1 MATNNHDPPHASGT
15 GAGTDPPASSGR
27 RIPAAE
33 RRARQRA
40 RAAAAAAATPL
51 ADESTLIAQPP
62 HTDSTTSS
70 TSSKPARTG
79 SRATAAAA
87 PAPSTATPQST
98 RRRPR
103 SPSVVSTSSTS
114 STIPADLPPFLAAV
128 ARGDVHAVDHLLKS
142 SSSDGTDAPWH
153 LRAPN
158 TGSTALHLA
167 VAARHPAIVTLL
179 CTNPRTRPALI
190 HERDAAGYTPIA
202 RALESR
208 RRFSPDIV
216 RALLDAGADPTLV
229 PTSADNATPTD
240 MLVACIRSAGRDPS
254 LLAELVSKFPP
265 ATIAA
270 RDRDGWTPLQIAAKY
285 ADADRVRVVLGT
297 GMADP
302 NDMGPERWGALHIAA
317 YDGHVEVVRT
327 LVEHGADARQVGR
340 EGMAPAHAAAQMA
353 RVDVLD
359 VLVAHGADLMQ
370 TDAEGWTPLA
380 WAVAQADDLAAVAHV
395 LELTGTDAARAFRT
409 AAGESLVDVALQN
422 RRVEHAVLL
431 LQEGVR
437 AVATMGVADA
447 PDTWVDAL
455 NAAFDGARI
464 AAMVQA
470 RVDEEVDQWRKAHAH
485 LVQTQS
491 WPAVQHVPAAVA
503 EGDTTKILAGSSD
516 DEIPSASASAAHDD
530 SDDSS
535 WPYPRPPIQCASR
548 ADSARVLQAALD
560 SHLGAAADVRTHAAA
575 DAGAFLAARF
585 DAGPRIESAIG
596 ALDAL
601 RIGAGMDAL
610 ATTVATLREV
620 GAAAAGTPQMDL
632 ARSLAAFRTHLA
644 KFVDPVV
651 DGARTVA
658 QLQRD
663 DMHLRAADTDAAKDW
678 KRFTQLTSD
687 KNYLAAITAET
698 HWFTKSLELMDL
710 ARSLAAFRT
719 HLAKF
724 VDPVVDG
731 ARTVAQLQRDDMHLP
746 AADTDAAK
754 DWKRFTQLTSA
765 AAAGTPQMDLAR
777 SLATFRTHLAKFVDP
792 VDDGAR
798 TVAQL
803 QRDDMH
809 FRAADTDAAK
819 DWKRFTQLTS
829 DKNYLAAITAETHW
843 FTKSL
848 ELVQR
853 RGDLKRRVEVA
864 LAKHRKLLAEI
875 EKRRGVAQA
884 RLDRVQ
890 PFATRAASVADL
902 RDDWTARLVSPGKAI
917 PAHGPLPV
925 TPPATTKTTMIDA
938 PPGAPWLLEFCALF
952 LHMRGA
958 RAGDD
963 DAPHA
968 VVAQMLDWY
977 TDRKAA
983 EAMAAH
989 TSVSACLGVVRAHA
1003 RAAQLAAQAVSE
1015 AFAAT
1020 QATVATGVNA
1030 LQGEAVALHAAIPA
1044 GHHALHV
1051 RLLDALVKCK
1061 KNIHDHTKDLNDV
1074 SRRRERAFN
1083 ARRVGE
1089 VEQCAADM
1097 GALDA
1102 LVAKEKARHAQLE
1115 DLVQRAFA
1123 AVAPH
1128 LSAERLEEVRDE
1140 YRALGLAVRS
1150 HAGASGHDRAAARA
1164 AFRRRSGRGAVG
1176 EETVDVLPPP
1186 AAATTATTSGVK
1198 RARTRPSLLRRNSS
1212 MPVRVGAV
1220 TPSTDGGNETDD
1232 MDAAPSASAA
1242 QAPEYDD
1249 DPDEERAAKRARG
1262 ADGGVVATPRRRIP
1276 ASELAA
1282 RRRQRIADRA
1292 SRGAIGSG
1300 VLDVVLSVPRAV
1312 AQWTAA
1318 WWTGTA
1324 PLPSEDEDE
1333 SDNEDQEVEATEEED
1348 GDEDEEEEEDDDN
1361 EEDSLGGDGDG
1372 MYPSVQ
1378 TTAVTPT
1385 PPGPRV
1391 VRGVAVRRT
1400 GGGDAGA
1407 PPSPSFD

>member
-1 MATNNHDPPHASGT
+1 MTANDHDPPHASGT
-15 GAGTDPPASSGR
+15 GGSNEPPALSGR

-40 RAAAAAAATPL
+40 RAAAASAAATSL
-51 ADESTLIAQPP
+51 ADESTLVTQPP
-62 HTDSTTSS
+62 TTDSSSAS

-79 SRATAAAA
+79 PRATAAAA

-103 SPSVVSTSSTS
+103 SPSVASTASTT

-128 ARGDVHAVDHLLKS
+128 ARGDIHAVDHLLKTS
-142 SSSDGTDAPWH
+142 GGDGPDAPWH
-153 LRAPN
+153 LRAP
-158 TGSTALHLA
+158 TSGSTALHLA
-167 VAARHPAIVTLL
+167 VSARHPAIVTLL
-179 CTNPRTRPALI
+179 CAHPRARAALV
-190 HERDAAGYTPIA
+190 HERDAAGFTPIA

-208 RRFSPDIV
+208 RRFAPDIV

-229 PTSADNATPTD
+229 PTTAGAEASPTD

-285 ADADRVRVVLGT
+285 ADPDRVRVVLAT

-302 NDMGPERWGALHIAA
+302 NEMGPERWGALHIAA
-317 YDGHVEVVRT
+317 YDGHVDVVRA
-327 LVEHGADARQVGR
+327 LVEHGADVRQVGR

-359 VLVAHGADLMQ
+359 VLVANGADFMQ

-422 RRVEHAVLL
+422 RRVEHAVML

-447 PDTWVDAL
+447 PETWVDAL

-470 RVDEEVDQWRKAHAH
+470 RVDEEVDKWRKAHAH
-485 LVQTQS
+485 LTATTAQPWTS
-491 WPAVQHVPAAVA
+491 AGAASAAPPVPAAAVVTI

-516 DEIPSASASAAHDD
+516 DEIPSASGSAATHDD
-530 SDDSS
+530 SDDST

-548 ADSARVLQAALD
+548 TDAARVLQAALD
-560 SHLGAAADVRTHAAA
+560 SHLGAAADVRTYASS
-575 DAGAFLAARF
+575 DAGAFLAARY
-585 DAGPRIESAIG
+585 DASPRIESAIG
-596 ALDAL
+596 ALESL

-610 ATTVATLREV
+610 ATTIATLREV
-620 GAAAAGTPQMDL
+620 AAAAAGTPQMDL

-663 DMHLRAADTDAAKDW
+663 DMHLRA
-678 KRFTQLTSD
+678 
-687 KNYLAAITAET
+687 
-698 HWFTKSLELMDL
+698 M
-710 ARSLAAFRT
+710 
-719 HLAKF
+719 
-724 VDPVVDG
+724 
-731 ARTVAQLQRDDMHLP
+731 
-746 AADTDAAK
+746 
-754 DWKRFTQLTSA
+754 
-765 AAAGTPQMDLAR
+765 
-777 SLATFRTHLAKFVDP
+777 
-792 VDDGAR
+792 
-798 TVAQL
+798 
-803 QRDDMH
+803 
-809 FRAADTDAAK
+809 DTDAAK

-864 LAKHRKLLAEI
+864 LARHRKLLSEI
-875 EKRRGVAQA
+875 ESAATCADEDAAAIAIQVREQDRGLQA
-884 RLDRVQ
+884 RLDALQAVRDRVRQ
-890 PFATRAASVADL
+890 AVTDL
-902 RDDWTARLVSPGKAI
+902 RDDWTARLVVAGQGNPRRTAAAAAAAGN
-917 PAHGPLPV
+917 PARDDQDDD
-925 TPPATTKTTMIDA
+925 DA

-952 LHMRGA
+952 LSMRGA
-958 RAGDD
+958 RAGTND

-989 TSVSACLGVVRAHA
+989 AAVGACLGVVRAHA

-1044 GHHALHV
+1044 GHAALHV

-1061 KNIHDHTKDLNDV
+1061 KNIADHTKDLNDV

-1128 LSAERLEEVRDE
+1128 LSSERVEEVRDE

-1164 AFRRRSGRGAVG
+1164 AFRRRSGRGEAAD
-1176 EETVDVLPPP
+1176 VDVPPP
-1186 AAATTATTSGVK
+1186 PPPQTPMTATTAGVK

-1212 MPVRVGAV
+1212 MPVRVGAA
-1220 TPSTDGGNETDD
+1220 TPGSDGGNETDD
-1232 MDAAPSASAA
+1232 MDATPSASAA
-1242 QAPEYDD
+1242 NVPEYDD
-1249 DPDEERAAKRARG
+1249 DDFVEERAAKRARG
-1262 ADGGVVATPRRRIP
+1262 ADGGVVASPRRRIP

-1292 SRGAIGSG
+1292 SRGVIGSG
-1300 VLDVVLSVPRAV
+1300 VLDVMLSVPRAV

-1324 PLPSEDEDE
+1324 PLPTEDDE
-1333 SDNEDQEVEATEEED
+1333 KDDEEEEDQEVEETEEED
-1348 GDEDEEEEEDDDN
+1348 GNEDEEEEE
-1361 EEDSLGGDGDG
+1361 EEDSSGGDGG

-1378 TTAVTPT
+1378 STAATPT
-1385 PPGPRV
+1385 PTGPRV

>member
-1 MATNNHDPPHASGT
+1 PTVDLTTIDVTTSGT
-15 GAGTDPPASSGR
+15 S
-27 RIPAAE
+27 
-33 RRARQRA
+33 
-40 RAAAAAAATPL
+40 
-51 ADESTLIAQPP
+51 
-62 HTDSTTSS
+62 
-70 TSSKPARTG
+70 SSKPARTG
-79 SRATAAAA
+79 SRTAQA
-87 PAPSTATPQST
+87 PAPSTATPQPA

-103 SPSVVSTSSTS
+103 SPSVASTTSST

-128 ARGDVHAVDHLLKS
+128 ARGDAPAVDHLLQS
-142 SSSDGTDAPWH
+142 APGDGADAPWH
-153 LRAPN
+153 LRAPAS
-158 TGSTALHLA
+158 GSTALHLA

-179 CTNPRTRPALI
+179 CTHARARASLV
-190 HERDAAGYTPIA
+190 HERDAAGFTPIA

-229 PTSADNATPTD
+229 PTDHATPTD
-240 MLVACIRSAGRDPS
+240 MLVASIRSAGRDPS

-285 ADADRVRVVLGT
+285 ADADRVRVVLRT

-302 NDMGPERWGALHIAA
+302 NEMGPERWSALHIAA
-317 YDGHVEVVRT
+317 YDGHVEVVRV
-327 LVEHGADARQVGR
+327 LVEHGADVRQVGR

-422 RRVEHAVLL
+422 RRVEHAVML

-470 RVDEEVDQWRKAHAH
+470 RVDEAVDQWRKAHAH
-485 LVQTQS
+485 LTAS
-491 WPAVQHVPAAVA
+491 AAPWTASAAPRVPAAAVVPI

-516 DEIPSASASAAHDD
+516 DEIPSASASATHDD
-530 SDDSS
+530 SDDST

-548 ADSARVLQAALD
+548 TDAARVLQAALD
-560 SHLGAAADVRTHAAA
+560 SHLGAAADVRTYAAS
-575 DAGAFLAARF
+575 DAGAFLAAQY
-585 DAGPRIESAIG
+585 DAGPRIESAMG
-596 ALDAL
+596 ALEAL

-663 DMHLRAADTDAAKDW
+663 DMHLRA
-678 KRFTQLTSD
+678 
-687 KNYLAAITAET
+687 
-698 HWFTKSLELMDL
+698 M
-710 ARSLAAFRT
+710 
-719 HLAKF
+719 
-724 VDPVVDG
+724 
-731 ARTVAQLQRDDMHLP
+731 
-746 AADTDAAK
+746 
-754 DWKRFTQLTSA
+754 
-765 AAAGTPQMDLAR
+765 
-777 SLATFRTHLAKFVDP
+777 
-792 VDDGAR
+792 
-798 TVAQL
+798 
-803 QRDDMH
+803 
-809 FRAADTDAAK
+809 DTDAAK

-875 EKRRGVAQA
+875 ESAAACADEDAAAIGIQLREQDRGLQA
-884 RLDRVQ
+884 RLDALQAVRDRVRQ
-890 PFATRAASVADL
+890 AVADL
-902 RDDWTARLVSPGKAI
+902 RDDWTARLVVAGQGNPRRAAGN
-917 PAHGPLPV
+917 
-925 TPPATTKTTMIDA
+925 ATQTARDDQVDDDDA
-938 PPGAPWLLEFCALF
+938 PPGAPWLLEFCALY
-952 LHMRGA
+952 LHMRGT
-958 RAGDD
+958 RANAD

-968 VVAQMLDWY
+968 VVAQLLDWY

-1003 RAAQLAAQAVSE
+1003 DAARLAAQAVSE

-1097 GALDA
+1097 AALDA

-1128 LSAERLEEVRDE
+1128 LSAERVEEVRDE

-1164 AFRRRSGRGAVG
+1164 AFRRRSGRG
-1176 EETVDVLPPP
+1176 EEPAVDVLPPP
-1186 AAATTATTSGVK
+1186 LATPTVTTSGVK

-1212 MPVRVGAV
+1212 MPVRVGAAK
-1220 TPSTDGGNETDD
+1220 PSSDGGGDETDD
-1232 MDAAPSASAA
+1232 MDATPSASSAGA
-1242 QAPEYDD
+1242 QQPEYDD
-1249 DPDEERAAKRARG
+1249 DFDEERAAKRVRG
-1262 ADGGVVATPRRRIP
+1262 ADGNVVATPRRRIP

-1300 VLDVVLSVPRAV
+1300 VLDAMLFVPRAV

-1324 PLPSEDEDE
+1324 PLPAEDEDDDDE
-1333 SDNEDQEVEATEEED
+1333 EEDQEVERTEEED
-1348 GDEDEEEEEDDDN
+1348 GDDEEDEEEEEDEDD
-1361 EEDSLGGDGDG
+1361 EEDSSGGDGG

-1378 TTAVTPT
+1378 SAAVTPT
-1385 PPGPRV
+1385 PAGPRV